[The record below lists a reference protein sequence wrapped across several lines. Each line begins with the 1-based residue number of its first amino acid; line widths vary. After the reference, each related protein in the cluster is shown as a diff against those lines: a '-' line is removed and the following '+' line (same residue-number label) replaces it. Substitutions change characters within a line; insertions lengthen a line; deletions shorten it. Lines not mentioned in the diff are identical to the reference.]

1 MTLKEDILN
10 AETICI
16 AGHTNPDGDAV
27 SSTLALALAVEQL
40 GKKPYIL
47 LEDYSDEFDV
57 LDGRKYIYSL
67 SYDELAPDLFIAS
80 DCGDKE
86 RLGEAAKVFDRAKK
100 TWNIDHHVSNTS
112 FAQVNVVEPASS
124 SACEV
129 VYETVKDFIK
139 LDKNIA
145 TALYTGILTDTGGFR
160 HNSTH
165 KRTHEIAGILVEA
178 GVDTPFIHNK
188 MLMEHTL
195 VQAKVLAQAIENV
208 SFEGSVCIS
217 YIDSIQLEKIGAESR
232 HNAGEY
238 QGKLRVEHVQLR
250 YHQILRYD
258 EDLAR
263 NHHLQKNDGKKRFL
277 SREFKTSE
285 CIPAHGSCQESKQY
299 TQSHHDDGID
309 VQTQEIVGIP
319 DF

>member
-217 YIDSIQLEKIGAESR
+217 YIDSIQLEKIGAD
-232 HNAGEY
+232 
-238 QGKLRVEHVQLR
+238 KK
-250 YHQILRYD
+250 
-258 EDLAR
+258 DLGAVIDYLITMR
-263 NHHLQKNDGKKRFL
+263 GAEVAVFAYERNDGCVKL
-277 SREFKTSE
+277 SFRSKSLDVNKIAAKLGGGGHVLASGASVNNDIESALLQSLQLIREGMQ
-285 CIPAHGSCQESKQY
+285 C
-299 TQSHHDDGID
+299 
-309 VQTQEIVGIP
+309 
-319 DF
+319 